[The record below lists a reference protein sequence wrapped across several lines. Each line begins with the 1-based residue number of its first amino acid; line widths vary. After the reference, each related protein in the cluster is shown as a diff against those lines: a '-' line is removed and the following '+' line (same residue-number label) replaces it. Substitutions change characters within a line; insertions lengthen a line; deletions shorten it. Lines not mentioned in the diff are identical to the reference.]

1 MIIPDEIMAAAR
13 VGDTQSV
20 VRFLDE
26 GGEVNAVDARGA
38 TMLGESVIN
47 SHVELCRVLIAR
59 GADPTSSGHDGN
71 GRRLTCPL
79 WMAAH
84 HANGGEWRPLQGG
97 GAAWSASPSG
107 ELFQI
112 LMESGADLNARE
124 MFFLP
129 YPHVRDP
136 YPDESDSDSDH
147 EGFGSLLAIT
157 LVYFGQTALHNSLS
171 LEIVTTLLRAGA
183 RLESIVEDLAT
194 GFDYSASWCLNW
206 ALADRPGL
214 AQDEYF
220 IKTREL
226 ILGIQEDGSFK
237 RFMRRP
243 HREILRLR
251 SLFSRGRATPPCAIR
266 CRRLRCYGAARQD
279 YAMEFLVKLPDNGVL
294 WNILSFWRASE

>member
-1 MIIPDEIMAAAR
+1 
-13 VGDTQSV
+13 
-20 VRFLDE
+20 
-26 GGEVNAVDARGA
+26 
-38 TMLGESVIN
+38 
-47 SHVELCRVLIAR
+47 
-59 GADPTSSGHDGN
+59 
-71 GRRLTCPL
+71 
-79 WMAAH
+79 
-84 HANGGEWRPLQGG
+84 
-97 GAAWSASPSG
+97 
-107 ELFQI
+107 
-112 LMESGADLNARE
+112 
-124 MFFLP
+124 
-129 YPHVRDP
+129 
-136 YPDESDSDSDH
+136 
-147 EGFGSLLAIT
+147 LLAIT
-157 LVYFGQTALHNSLS
+157 LVYFGQTALDNSVS

-279 YAMEFLVKLPDNGVL
+279 YAMEFLV
-294 WNILSFWRASE
+294 

>member
-38 TMLGESVIN
+38 TMLGESVLN
-47 SHVELCRVLIAR
+47 SQVELCRVLIAR

-97 GAAWSASPSG
+97 GAWSASPSG

-112 LMESGADLNARE
+112 LMESGADLNVRE

-129 YPHVRDP
+129 HYP

-183 RLESIVEDLAT
+183 RLESIVEDLVT

-206 ALADRPGL
+206 ALADRPEL
-214 AQDEYF
+214 AHDEHF
-220 IKTREL
+220 IKAREL
-226 ILGIQEDGSFK
+226 IIGVQQDGSFK
-237 RFMRRP
+237 RYVRRP
-243 HREILRLR
+243 HRAVLRLR

-279 YAMEFLVKLPDNGVL
+279 YAMEFLVKLGDNGVV
-294 WNILSFWRASE
+294 WNILSFWRASTRSS